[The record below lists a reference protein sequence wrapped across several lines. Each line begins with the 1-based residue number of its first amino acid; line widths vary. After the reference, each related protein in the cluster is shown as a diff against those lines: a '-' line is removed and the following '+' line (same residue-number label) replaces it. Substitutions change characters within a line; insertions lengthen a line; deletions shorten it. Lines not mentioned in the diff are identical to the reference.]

1 MIDRLALP
9 IELIGKVGFKANLRR
24 RTDMSRTLP
33 LVLSAT
39 LLLGALAACRGGGGG
54 DTSAAAFDPAT
65 CRGGTLAVLNQ
76 GGISQLD
83 PARLYTSGGGNIPS
97 LLFRTLTTRNRL
109 AGEAGTKPAPDLA
122 TDLGTPS
129 DGAKTWTYR
138 LRDDVFF
145 EDGSPITSAD
155 VKYGIERSFAPELP
169 GGAPYLRDW
178 LTGAADYQGP
188 YKQPG
193 GLKSIETPDDRT
205 IVFRLR
211 KPEGDFPLLATATQ
225 FAPVPK
231 AKDKGT
237 GYAAHPISSGPYQV
251 ESYEPKKSL
260 KLVRNPSWKRESDA
274 LRYACPDRIEVT
286 AGLDS
291 AVINQRLTSTDANAV
306 TTDASVGPE
315 QLAQLGPG
323 QPLERQVARGEFPS
337 TTYLT
342 FNTTKKPYDDPRV
355 RQALSYAVNRTSV
368 VNALGGSAL
377 AGPSTTFLPPQK
389 ALGYQPY
396 DYFPTD
402 PAKAKELL
410 AAAGQPNLTLELAFQ
425 NDDSEGL
432 GPKVAAALQEAFKQ
446 AGVTVKLNAIDTATY
461 RDVVG
466 KPATQPDVVLTSWG
480 ADWPSGGPFLIP
492 IFDGRQI
499 VKAGGNFNLAQYDDP
514 AVNAEID
521 AINAITDQ
529 AEAQARW
536 GALDARIGKLALTVP
551 LTHEKDVYLFGK
563 NVKNAVPDGWRG
575 TYDLARISVK

>member
-1 MIDRLALP
+1 MRPALSSTLA
-9 IELIGKVGFKANLRR
+9 V
-24 RTDMSRTLP
+24 
-33 LVLSAT
+33 T
-39 LLLGALAACRGGGGG
+39 LLAAVLAGCQGGGGSG
-54 DTSAAAFDPAT
+54 TSDAAFDPAT
-65 CRGGTLAVLNQ
+65 CQGGTLAVLNQ
-76 GGISQLD
+76 GGITHLD

-129 DGAKTWTYR
+129 DGARTWTYT
-138 LRDDVFF
+138 LRDDIFF
-145 EDGSPITSAD
+145 EDGTPITSAD

-178 LTGAADYQGP
+178 LVDAAAYQGP

-193 GLKSIETPDDRT
+193 GLRAIETPDPKT
-205 IVFRLR
+205 IVFKLR
-211 KPEGDFPLLATATQ
+211 KPEGDFPYLATATQ

-231 AKDKGT
+231 AKDTGT
-237 GYAAHPISSGPYQV
+237 GYEAHPISSGPYRV

-260 KLVRNPSWKRESDA
+260 VLVRNEHWKRDVDE

-286 AGLDS
+286 AGLDA
-291 AVINQRLTSTDANAV
+291 AVINQRLVAGAGNDANAV
-306 TTDASVGPE
+306 TTDAVVGPE
-315 QLAQLGPG
+315 QLAQLGEG
-323 QPLERQVARGEFPS
+323 QPLEKQVARGEFPS
-337 TTYLT
+337 TTYLA
-342 FNTTKKPYDDPRV
+342 FNTTIKPFDDVRV

-368 VNALGGSAL
+368 VNALGGSTV
-377 AGPSTTFLPPQK
+377 AGSSTTFLPPQK

-396 DYFPTD
+396 DYFPAGGSGN
-402 PAKAKELL
+402 PAKAGELL
-410 AAAGQPNLTLELAFQ
+410 AAAGLTNPTIELSFQ

-432 GPKVAAALQEAFKQ
+432 GPKVAAAVQEAFKQ
-446 AGVTVKLNAIDTATY
+446 AGVTVTLNAIDTAAY

-466 KPATQPDVVLTSWG
+466 KPSTQPGLSLFSWG

-499 VKAGGNFNLAQYDDP
+499 ITGGGNFNLAQYNDA

-521 AINAITDQ
+521 AIQAITDP
-529 AEAQARW
+529 ALAQARW
-536 GALDARIGKLALTVP
+536 GALDAKLGRLALTVP
-551 LTHEKDVYLFGK
+551 LTHEKDVYLFGR

-575 TYDLARISVK
+575 TYDLARVSVK